1 MGAAPAPAGRGIA
14 TIGSLVLAA
23 IFSQLR
29 RTYRGVIPGVRRQRE
44 LLSLPRCFA
53 GAVGTQ
59 NAEERYRSTASFVP
73 TAVLQRREKGTE
85 RVGPE
90 PAAQRGKENYTELHC
105 RRQKNGVYF
114 AALSI
119 SPGRLRGRQ
128 RCCIRPQTRPP
139 LPGCGEAGR
148 AQLQGRGGAQEVQG
162 WGGLVRVGKRGGAR
176 GRGGAVPA
184 RSLRVT
190 SPPPFPPPAASARG
204 TSWPRAPAVGGTARR
219 DPSVPKWDTTVRV
232 SLIKLVPVQTP

>member
-162 WGGLVRVGKRGGAR
+162 WGGSGDERVSSGSENGGELAD
-176 GRGGAVPA
+176 GGEPCPLAACVPPPPPY
-184 RSLRVT
+184 
-190 SPPPFPPPAASARG
+190 SPPRPPRPGAPPGPAPPRWAARLGVIRPYRNG
-204 TSWPRAPAVGGTARR
+204 TQ
-219 DPSVPKWDTTVRV
+219 PSE
-232 SLIKLVPVQTP
+232 SL

>member
-162 WGGLVRVGKRGGAR
+162 WGGSGDERVSSGSENGGEPCPLA
-176 GRGGAVPA
+176 ACV
-184 RSLRVT
+184 
-190 SPPPFPPPAASARG
+190 SPPPPHSPPRPPRPGAPPGPAPPRWAARLGVIRPYRNG
-204 TSWPRAPAVGGTARR
+204 TQ
-219 DPSVPKWDTTVRV
+219 PSE
-232 SLIKLVPVQTP
+232 SL